1 MPLVDFTLA
10 ADEQGGTI
18 TVGPAG
24 ATVITVD
31 GGDRPSLEAGMVRP
45 ALGPAFLRIRG
56 DLRHYV
62 VFVGT
67 TELVS
72 VAETE

>member
-31 GGDRPSLEAGMVRP
+31 GGDRQP
-45 ALGPAFLRIRG
+45 AEPGWSARR
-56 DLRHYV
+56 
-62 VFVGT
+62 
-67 TELVS
+67 S
-72 VAETE
+72 VPRSCGSAATFDIMWCS